1 MAAALEITERRIGDV
16 TILDLTGRVV
26 LGEGD
31 APFRQHIE
39 GLAKQGRLKIVLNL
53 RDVTYIDSAGVGVMV
68 GKLVSLRR
76 QGGDIRLL
84 TLVQRNL
91 RVMTITKLVSVFEI
105 FDSEEDAIRSFGE
118 RSASVD

>member
-1 MAAALEITERRIGDV
+1 MSTSLQITERRIGDV
-16 TILDLTGRVV
+16 TILDLAGRVV

-31 APFRQHIE
+31 MPFRQAIDALVKE
-39 GLAKQGRLKIVLNL
+39 KRLKIILNL
-53 RDVTYIDSAGVGVMV
+53 KDVTYIDSAGVGVMV

-76 QGGDIRLL
+76 QGGDIKLL

-105 FDSEEDAIRSFGE
+105 FESEDEAVRSFE
-118 RSASVD
+118 VR

>member
-1 MAAALEITERRIGDV
+1 MATSLQITERRMGDV

-31 APFRQHIE
+31 VPFRQAIE
-39 GLAKQGRLKIVLNL
+39 TLVKEKRLKIILNL
-53 RDVTYIDSAGVGVMV
+53 KDVTYIDSAGVGVMV

-76 QGGDIRLL
+76 QGGDIKLL

-91 RVMTITKLVSVFEI
+91 RVMTITKLVTVFEI
-105 FDSEEDAIRSFGE
+105 FESEDEAIKSFE
-118 RSASVD
+118 VR

>member
-1 MAAALEITERRIGDV
+1 MGDV

-31 APFRQHIE
+31 VPFRQAIE
-39 GLAKQGRLKIVLNL
+39 ALVKEKRLKIILNL
-53 RDVTYIDSAGVGVMV
+53 KDVTYIDSAGVGVMV

-76 QGGDIRLL
+76 QGGDIKLL

-91 RVMTITKLVSVFEI
+91 RVMTITKLVTVFEI
-105 FDSEEDAIRSFGE
+105 FESEDEAIKSFDV
-118 RSASVD
+118 R

>member
-1 MAAALEITERRIGDV
+1 MAAALQITERRRGDV
-16 TILDLTGRVV
+16 TILDLAGRVV

-31 APFRQHIE
+31 APFRQAIE
-39 GLAKQGRLKIVLNL
+39 ALVKEKRLKIVLNL

-76 QGGDIRLL
+76 QGGDIKLL

-91 RVMTITKLVSVFEI
+91 RVMTITKLVTVFEI
-105 FDSEEDAIRSFGE
+105 FESEDEAVQSFQV
-118 RSASVD
+118 R

>member
-1 MAAALEITERRIGDV
+1 MATSLQITERRMGDV

-31 APFRQHIE
+31 VPFRQAIE
-39 GLAKQGRLKIVLNL
+39 ALVKEKRFKIILNL
-53 RDVTYIDSAGVGVMV
+53 KDVTYIDSAGVGVMV

-76 QGGDIRLL
+76 QGGDIKLL

-91 RVMTITKLVSVFEI
+91 RVMTITKLVTVFEI
-105 FDSEEDAIRSFGE
+105 FESEDEAIKSFE
-118 RSASVD
+118 VR

>member
-1 MAAALEITERRIGDV
+1 MATSLQITERRVGDV

-31 APFRQHIE
+31 VPFRQAIE
-39 GLAKQGRLKIVLNL
+39 ALVKEKRLKIILNL
-53 RDVTYIDSAGVGVMV
+53 KDVTYIDSAGVGVMV

-76 QGGDIRLL
+76 QGGDIKLI

-91 RVMTITKLVSVFEI
+91 RVMTITKLVTVFEI
-105 FDSEEDAIRSFGE
+105 FESEDEAIKSFE
-118 RSASVD
+118 VR

>member
-1 MAAALEITERRIGDV
+1 MSTSLQITERRIGDV

-31 APFRQHIE
+31 VPFRQAIDALVKE
-39 GLAKQGRLKIVLNL
+39 KRLKIILNL
-53 RDVTYIDSAGVGVMV
+53 KDVTYIDSAGVGVMV

-91 RVMTITKLVSVFEI
+91 RVMTITKLVTVFEI
-105 FDSEEDAIRSFGE
+105 FESEDEAVQSFQV
-118 RSASVD
+118 R